1 MHVKGS
7 IIKGVKWTTAGTIGV
22 AVCSLLR
29 LSILTRF
36 LDTKDF
42 GLMALALF
50 VLGIIE
56 LFMDMGLTSAI
67 FHKQKISK
75 NEYSSLYWI
84 NLVFGLLIFGIISFV
99 SPFIADFYNEPL
111 LSQLIIIM
119 ALAVIAAGLGG
130 QYKTIEQKQLNFKIV
145 SIVELVSAIL
155 SLILAVFLAISGYG
169 IYALIFSALLQY
181 ATPNLFFFLRGTF
194 TNPVKFHFKLSE
206 ALPFL
211 RIGIYE
217 VGSQFVNY
225 FNRDL
230 DVIIIGK
237 LFSTELLGG
246 YSLAKQ
252 LVYKPAQI
260 INPIATKIANPLLA
274 RFQNDIE
281 VLKRGYLRLINL
293 ISSLN
298 FFVYLG
304 VIIFAPIIVRIL
316 YGPDYDSI
324 VVFVRILAIYM
335 YIRSIGN
342 PIGSLV
348 IATGRTNISFYWNLF
363 SLAIMA
369 VFIFTASKYSI
380 ESVAWAM
387 TAGFVFL
394 FVPNW
399 WLLVYKMTGASL
411 GEFARAIIPKL
422 YINEIRG
429 FISKSRN

>member
-1 MHVKGS
+1 MQVKGS

-36 LDTKDF
+36 LDAKDF

-84 NLVFGLLIFGIISFV
+84 NLVFGLLIFGIISLV
-99 SPFIADFYNEPL
+99 SPYIAAFYNEPL

-130 QYKTIEQKQLNFKIV
+130 QYKTVEQKLLNFKIV
-145 SIVELVSAIL
+145 AIVELISAIL
-155 SLILAVFLAISGYG
+155 SLALAIFLAVQGYG

-194 TNPVKFHFKLSE
+194 TNPIRFHFNLKE

-281 VLKRGYLRLINL
+281 VLKKGYLRLISL

-304 VIIFAPIIVRIL
+304 VIIFAPFIVAVL
-316 YGPDYDSI
+316 YGPDYGHI
-324 VVFVRILAIYM
+324 VILVRILAVYM

-363 SLAIMA
+363 SAAIMA
-369 VFIFTASKYSI
+369 VFIFTASRYSI
-380 ESVAWAM
+380 EVVAWAM
-387 TAGFVFL
+387 TAGFLFL

-422 YINEIRG
+422 YINEIKG

>member
-1 MHVKGS
+1 MEVKGS
-7 IIKGVKWTTAGTIGV
+7 IMKGVKWTTAGTIGV

-36 LDTKDF
+36 LDTRDF

-84 NLVFGLLIFGIISFV
+84 NLVFGLLIFGIIALI
-99 SPFIADFYNEPL
+99 SPYIADFYNEPL

-119 ALAVIAAGLGG
+119 ALAVIAAALGG

-145 SIVELVSAIL
+145 AMVELISAIV
-155 SLILAVFLAISGYG
+155 SLALAIFLAVSGYG
-169 IYALIFSALLQY
+169 IYSLIFSALLQY
-181 ATPNLFFFLRGTF
+181 ATPNLFFFIRGTF
-194 TNPVKFHFKLSE
+194 TNPVKLHFKLAE

-260 INPIATKIANPLLA
+260 VNPIITKISNPLLA
-274 RFQNDIE
+274 RFQNDID
-281 VLKRGYLRLINL
+281 VLKRNYLKLINL
-293 ISSLN
+293 VSSIN

-304 VIIFAPIIVRIL
+304 VIIFAPLIVSIL
-316 YGPDYDSI
+316 YGSGYDHI
-324 VVFVRILAIYM
+324 VILVRILAIYM

-363 SLAIMA
+363 SIAIMSI
-369 VFIFTASKYSI
+369 FIFTASQFSL
-380 ESVAWAM
+380 EVVAWAM

-399 WLLVYKMTGASL
+399 WLLVYKMTRASL
-411 GEFARAIIPKL
+411 GEFVNAIIPKL

-429 FISKSRN
+429 FVSKSRN

>member
-1 MHVKGS
+1 MQLRGS

-36 LDTKDF
+36 LDAKDF
-42 GLMALALF
+42 GLMALTLF

-67 FHKQKISK
+67 FHKQKVSRD
-75 NEYSSLYWI
+75 EYSSLYWI
-84 NLVFGLLIFGIISFV
+84 NLVFGLVVFGLITLIS
-99 SPFIADFYNEPL
+99 PYIATFYNEPL

-130 QYKTIEQKQLNFKIV
+130 QYKTIEQKMLNFRIV
-145 SIVELVSAIL
+145 AIVELISATI
-155 SLILAVFLAISGYG
+155 SLVLAIFLAISGYG
-169 IYALIFSALLQY
+169 IYSLIFSALLQY
-181 ATPNLFFFLRGTF
+181 ATPNLFFFLRGIF
-194 TNPVKFHFKLSE
+194 INPVRFHFKLGE
-206 ALPFL
+206 AIPFL

-225 FNRDL
+225 FGRDL

-252 LVYKPAQI
+252 LVFKPAQI
-260 INPIATKIANPLLA
+260 VNPIITKISNPLLA
-274 RFQNDIE
+274 KFQNDVE
-281 VLKRGYLRLINL
+281 TLKRSYLRLINL
-293 ISSLN
+293 VSSIN
-298 FFVYLG
+298 FFMYLG
-304 VIIFAPIIVRIL
+304 VIIFAPFIVAIL
-316 YGPDYDSI
+316 YGPDYGHI
-324 VVFVRILAIYM
+324 VILVRILAIYM

-363 SLAIMA
+363 SIAIMA
-369 VFIFTASKYSI
+369 MFIFTASQYSI
-380 ESVAWAM
+380 EIVAWAM
-387 TAGFVFL
+387 TAGFLFL

-411 GEFARAIIPKL
+411 GEFAKAVVPRL
-422 YINEIRG
+422 YINEIKG
-429 FISKSRN
+429 FLRKTN

>member
-1 MHVKGS
+1 MQLKGS

-36 LDTKDF
+36 LDAKDF
-42 GLMALALF
+42 GLMALTLF

-67 FHKQKISK
+67 FHKQKVSRD
-75 NEYSSLYWI
+75 EYSSLYWI
-84 NLVFGLLIFGIISFV
+84 NLVFGLVVFGLITLIS
-99 SPFIADFYNEPL
+99 PYIAAFYNEPL

-130 QYKTIEQKQLNFKIV
+130 QYKTIEQKMLNFRIV
-145 SIVELVSAIL
+145 AIVELISAVI
-155 SLILAVFLAISGYG
+155 SLALAIFLAISGYG
-169 IYALIFSALLQY
+169 IYSLIFSALLQY
-181 ATPNLFFFLRGTF
+181 ATPNLFFFLRGIF
-194 TNPVKFHFKLSE
+194 INPVRFHFKLGE
-206 ALPFL
+206 AIPFL

-225 FNRDL
+225 FGRDL

-252 LVYKPAQI
+252 LVFKPAQI
-260 INPIATKIANPLLA
+260 INPIITKISNPLLA
-274 RFQNDIE
+274 KFQNDVE
-281 VLKRGYLRLINL
+281 TLKRSYLRLINL
-293 ISSLN
+293 VSSIN
-298 FFVYLG
+298 FFMYLG
-304 VIIFAPIIVRIL
+304 VIFFAPFIVSIL
-316 YGPDYDSI
+316 YGPDYDHI
-324 VVFVRILAIYM
+324 VILVRILAVYM

-348 IATGRTNISFYWNLF
+348 IATGQTNISFYWNLF
-363 SLAIMA
+363 SIAIMA
-369 VFIFTASKYSI
+369 VFIFTASQYSI
-380 ESVAWAM
+380 EIVAWAM
-387 TAGFVFL
+387 TAGFLFL

-399 WLLVYKMTGASL
+399 WLLVYKMTRASL
-411 GEFARAIIPKL
+411 GEFAKAVVPRL
-422 YINEIRG
+422 YINEIRS
-429 FISKSRN
+429 FFTKRKS

>member
-1 MHVKGS
+1 MQLRGS

-36 LDTKDF
+36 LDAKDF
-42 GLMALALF
+42 GLMALTLF

-67 FHKQKISK
+67 FHKQKVSRD
-75 NEYSSLYWI
+75 EYSSLYWI
-84 NLVFGLLIFGIISFV
+84 NLVFGLVVFGLITLIS
-99 SPFIADFYNEPL
+99 PYIAAFYKEPL

-130 QYKTIEQKQLNFKIV
+130 QYKTIEQKMLNFRIV
-145 SIVELVSAIL
+145 AIVELISAVI
-155 SLILAVFLAISGYG
+155 SLALAIFLAISGYG
-169 IYALIFSALLQY
+169 IYSLIFSALLQY
-181 ATPNLFFFLRGTF
+181 ATPNLFFFLRGMF
-194 TNPVKFHFKLSE
+194 INPVRFHFKLGE
-206 ALPFL
+206 AIPFL

-225 FNRDL
+225 FGRDL
-230 DVIIIGK
+230 DLIIIGK

-252 LVYKPAQI
+252 LVFKPAQI
-260 INPIATKIANPLLA
+260 VNPIITKISNPLLA
-274 RFQNDIE
+274 KFQNDIE
-281 VLKRGYLRLINL
+281 TLKRSYLRLINL
-293 ISSLN
+293 VSSIN
-298 FFVYLG
+298 FFMYLG
-304 VIIFAPIIVRIL
+304 VIIFAPFIVAIL
-316 YGPDYDSI
+316 YGPDYEYI
-324 VVFVRILAIYM
+324 VILVRILAIYM

-348 IATGRTNISFYWNLF
+348 IATGKTNISFYWNLF
-363 SLAIMA
+363 SIAIMA
-369 VFIFTASKYSI
+369 MFIFTASQYSI
-380 ESVAWAM
+380 EIVAWAM
-387 TAGFVFL
+387 TAGFLFL

-411 GEFARAIIPKL
+411 GEFAKAVVPRF
-422 YINEIRG
+422 YINEIKG
-429 FISKSRN
+429 FLRKIN